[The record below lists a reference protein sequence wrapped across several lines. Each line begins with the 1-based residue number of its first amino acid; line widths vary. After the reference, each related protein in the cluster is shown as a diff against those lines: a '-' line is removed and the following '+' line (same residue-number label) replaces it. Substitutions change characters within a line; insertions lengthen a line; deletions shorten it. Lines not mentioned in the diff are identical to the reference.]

1 MRMIPSSLALCT
13 CPVKMLGSQAPVS
26 CVASWRCC
34 SCCSN
39 SVGPRF
45 PARWRLPPRKGHLD
59 LVKTF
64 VCENAANYVCA
75 WEKGCYGTALTRL
88 NWAQQKED
96 SFEYFSDGCLVVE
109 DGKVLA
115 CGNFDELVQQH
126 AGMTIKV
133 RFNSQRL
140 RARHRMK
147 RATLTIACR
156 LTHRTAGHTSFA
168 PASATRTSTSRRWR
182 CPELPIPMFRRA
194 PAACAS

>member
-1 MRMIPSSLALCT
+1 
-13 CPVKMLGSQAPVS
+13 MLGSQAPVS
-26 CVASWRCC
+26 CAASWRCC

-45 PARWRLPPRKGHLD
+45 PARWRLSPRKGHLD

-147 RATLTIACR
+147 RATLTIACPHSQDCR
-156 LTHRTAGHTSFA
+156 PHLICPGFCDSHVHFPQMEVPRTPHPHVSEGSGRVCQL
-168 PASATRTSTSRRWR
+168 SAD
-182 CPELPIPMFRRA
+182 
-194 PAACAS
+194 AAC